1 VRGDADASL
10 PLTVRT
16 VRVPDPGDLLAKLPG
31 SGALAWV
38 RSGDGLVA
46 WGEAVRISLPA
57 GVDRFTVGEER
68 LRELFETA
76 DTDDRVGLPGCGPV
90 AFGSFTF
97 DAACNGSVLVVP
109 RALVGRRAG
118 TSWFTTIAANGRDA
132 VPAAA
137 PRAAQVPARVQWQD
151 STFSALQWQ
160 QAVAAAVARIRAGEL
175 GKVVLA
181 RDLHGAASAPI
192 NIQAVLAGLAARDPD
207 CYTFACAGLLGA
219 TPELLIRREDKH
231 VGSRVV
237 AGTIA
242 RSTPAADSAL
252 SEALL
257 TSAKNAEEHRY
268 SVKSVRDALAP
279 QCDTLDVDAAPSLM
293 RLADMHHLATSIS
306 GILARNTSAL
316 ELAGLL
322 HPTAAVCGTPADT
335 AMKLIRE
342 FEGMNRGR
350 YAGPIGW
357 VDARGDGEWGIALHC
372 GEITG
377 NHARLF
383 AGCGIVAAS
392 EPTTELTEAEAKFR
406 PMQRAL
412 Q

>member
-1 VRGDADASL
+1 
-10 PLTVRT
+10 VRT
-16 VRVPDPGDLLAKLPG
+16 VRVPDPGDLLAKLPE

-38 RSGDGLVA
+38 RRGDGLVA

-57 GVDRFTVGEER
+57 GVDRFTVGEKR

-97 DAACNGSVLVVP
+97 DAGCDGSVLVVP

-137 PRAAQVPARVQWQD
+137 PRAAQVPAQVQWQGGTL
-151 STFSALQWQ
+151 SSLQWE
-160 QAVAAAVARIRAGEL
+160 QAVTAAVARIRAGEL

-192 NIQAVLAGLAARDPD
+192 NVQTLLARLAARDPD
-207 CYTFACAGLLGA
+207 CYTFACAGLIGA
-219 TPELLIRREDKH
+219 TPELLIRREGKH
-231 VGSRVV
+231 VGSRVI

-242 RSTPAADSAL
+242 RSTAPAADSAL

-257 TSAKNAEEHRY
+257 TSAKDAEEHRY
-268 SVKSVRDALAP
+268 SVESVRDALAP
-279 QCDTLDVDAAPSLM
+279 LCDTLDVDAAPSLM
-293 RLADMHHLATSIS
+293 LLADVHHLATSIS
-306 GILARNTSAL
+306 GTLAKNTSAL

-350 YAGPIGW
+350 YAGPVGW
-357 VDARGDGEWGIALHC
+357 VDARGNGEWGIALHC

-383 AGCGIVAAS
+383 AGCGIAAAS
-392 EPTTELTEAEAKFR
+392 EPTAELTEAEAKFR

-412 Q
+412 QPAAPGTGSG